1 MASIAL
7 HRLRRHSRRF
17 AAATVAVFALN
28 WLGLALMPCAMAYA
42 LPAPVAHAAE
52 TAAAPTT
59 LANAMP
65 AGCPGHAGKA
75 VAGQAPSRAAAG
87 PALPPAAP
95 SGDAPAAAAPSA
107 EPCPWCLEAARGGP
121 HHDADCGATP
131 KPALD
136 SRDAK
141 NPVPPLL
148 IALSAA
154 VLGFV
159 PVEAAAVAYAPDD
172 DLLPPATPAVDRYCR
187 RLE

>member
-42 LPAPVAHAAE
+42 LPARVAHAAE
-52 TAAAPTT
+52 TPAAPTT

-65 AGCPGHAGKA
+65 AGCPGHAGKV

-87 PALPPAAP
+87 PAVPAAAP
-95 SGDAPAAAAPSA
+95 SADAPAAAPST
-107 EPCPWCLEAARGGP
+107 ESCPWCLGAGTSGP

-159 PVEAAAVAYAPDD
+159 PIAAAAAAPAPDD

>member
-42 LPAPVAHAAE
+42 LPAAGADAAG
-52 TAAAPTT
+52 TAAPATT
-59 LANAMP
+59 LAHAMP
-65 AGCPGHAGKA
+65 SGCPGHAGR
-75 VAGQAPSRAAAG
+75 VAANQAPSAAAVSPAP
-87 PALPPAAP
+87 PALGP
-95 SGDAPAAAAPSA
+95 SGDAPAAAPSA
-107 EPCPWCLEAARGGP
+107 EPCPWCLEAGTSGP

-159 PVEAAAVAYAPDD
+159 PVEAAAVAFAPSD

>member
-42 LPAPVAHAAE
+42 LPAPAAE
-52 TAAAPTT
+52 TAAAATT

-65 AGCPGHAGKA
+65 AGCPGHAGKV
-75 VAGQAPSRAAAG
+75 VAGQAPSMAAAS
-87 PALPPAAP
+87 PAVP
-95 SGDAPAAAAPSA
+95 SVDAPAAAPSA
-107 EPCPWCLEAARGGP
+107 EPCPWCLEVGTSGP
-121 HHDADCGATP
+121 HHDADCGAAP

-154 VLGFV
+154 VLGVV
-159 PVEAAAVAYAPDD
+159 PFESSAPSFAPADD
-172 DLLPPATPAVDRYCR
+172 VLPPATPAVDRYCR